1 MVLKNS
7 SEGNG
12 VKKGKGGKG
21 SLKCAMSNTWH
32 LKMGNIPHSNDIQTH
47 LSCSASLIK
56 NCDREHIGMI

>member
-21 SLKCAMSNTWH
+21 SLKCAMSNT
-32 LKMGNIPHSNDIQTH
+32 
-47 LSCSASLIK
+47 
-56 NCDREHIGMI
+56 